1 MLHRKFFLVVLSVFP
16 AMIGSAGPTGVY
28 APLPQTQAAIIAP
41 KLRFGQGRLFVP
53 CNIRVSGSE
62 ILVLDEV
69 APMTPDDNKIVVF
82 DTAGRWKS
90 EFGRGG
96 QGPGE
101 FGQAHSFE
109 VHGDVISILDSFR
122 QCIQEF
128 AASDKRFL
136 RTVRY
141 GAEQVI
147 TTPHDF
153 AVLEGGGYVLAK
165 PRGVRGDKTL
175 LQIGPDGKPLAS
187 FLEVLPV
194 YETYEELLAKGS
206 SQEPDRVRKNYVNL
220 GYLES
225 AGRTIYYLSWL
236 RNEILAFDFDGK
248 EIGRHALP
256 LPSLEK
262 TVRIVKENGFSNIER
277 RLNYG
282 LRCAGDRIWVLSRDE
297 AGVSILF
304 EIAGGRVVERLRA
317 KETLQDFAVAGD
329 SLFAVDQDAAEIL
342 VYPLPPV
349 R

>member
-1 MLHRKFFLVVLSVFP
+1 
-16 AMIGSAGPTGVY
+16 
-28 APLPQTQAAIIAP
+28 
-41 KLRFGQGRLFVP
+41 
-53 CNIRVSGSE
+53 
-62 ILVLDEV
+62 
-69 APMTPDDNKIVVF
+69 MTPDDNKIVVF
-82 DTAGRWKS
+82 DAGGRWKS

-109 VHGDVISILDSFR
+109 VHGDIISVLDSFK

-128 AASDKRFL
+128 SASDKRFL

-141 GAEQVI
+141 GSEQSF

-153 AVLEGGGYVLAK
+153 AVLEGGGYVLAR

-175 LQIGPDGKPLAS
+175 FRIGSDGKLRAA

-194 YETYEELLAKGS
+194 YDSYEEMLAKGS
-206 SQEPDRVRKNYVNL
+206 SQEPARVRKSYVNL

-225 AGRTIYYLSWL
+225 SGRTIYLLSWL
-236 RNEILAFDFDGK
+236 GNEILAFDFDGK
-248 EIGRHALP
+248 EIGRYAFP

-297 AGVSILF
+297 AGLSVLF
-304 EIAGGRVVERLRA
+304 EIAGGRVTERLRA
-317 KETLQDFAVAGD
+317 RESLQDFALVGD
-329 SLFAVDQDAAEIL
+329 SLFAIDQDAAEVL
-342 VYPLPPV
+342 VYPMPSL